1 MKIYEFRAVDS
12 EKVLRDIVESLC
24 SKFQRECSKPER
36 RTVGTK
42 YERINKI
49 KKCTRNQLE

>member
-12 EKVLRDIVESLC
+12 EKVLRDTVESLC